1 MAQLLLSMKQKVNII
16 LSVFWISIIF
26 SSLIIAFL
34 MVFSGGY
41 KIGYNDSQN
50 KISDLLDI
58 QKNSAATIE
67 KGETIVVYITPKP
80 APIAKTYPKWGGP
93 ELWEVVN
100 KKRVEFGVNPM
111 SIREELCTIASIRI
125 NQLLELGKLDGHEGF
140 GKLPEERADIK
151 WIFEKYTLSEFLVSG
166 AKSPADAVSLWENT
180 LGHKKL
186 LSGGEYSWGCI
197 YAQNGFAVAIAA
209 Y

>member
-1 MAQLLLSMKQKVNII
+1 MK
-16 LSVFWISIIF
+16 IIF
-26 SSLIIAFL
+26 SVFAGSITFSSVILAFL
-34 MVFSGGY
+34 MIYSAGY
-41 KIGYNDSQN
+41 KIGYDNSQTE
-50 KISDLLDI
+50 IIDLLTL

-67 KGETIVVYITPKP
+67 KGETVIVYVTPKP
-80 APIAKTYPKWGGP
+80 APVAKTYPKWGGP

-100 KKRVEFGVNPM
+100 KRRVEFGVNPM
-111 SIREELCTIASIRI
+111 SIREELCTIASIRL

-140 GKLPEERADIK
+140 GKLPEERADVK

-166 AKSPADAVSLWENT
+166 AKNPTDAVSLWENT

-197 YAQNGFAVAIAA
+197 YAQSGFGVAIAA

>member
-1 MAQLLLSMKQKVNII
+1 MK
-16 LSVFWISIIF
+16 IIF
-26 SSLIIAFL
+26 SVFVGSITFSSVIFAFL
-34 MVFSGGY
+34 MIYSAGY
-41 KIGYNDSQN
+41 KIGYDNSQTE
-50 KISDLLDI
+50 IIDLLAL

-67 KGETIVVYITPKP
+67 KGETVIVYVTPKP
-80 APIAKTYPKWGGP
+80 ASVAKTYPKWGGP

-100 KKRVEFGVNPM
+100 KRRIEFGVNPM
-111 SIREELCTIASIRI
+111 SLREELCTIASIRL

-140 GKLPEERADIK
+140 GKLPEERADVK

-166 AKSPADAVSLWENT
+166 AKNPTDAVSLWENT

-197 YAQNGFAVAIAA
+197 YAQNSFAVAIAA

>member
-1 MAQLLLSMKQKVNII
+1 MK
-16 LSVFWISIIF
+16 IIF
-26 SSLIIAFL
+26 SVFAGSITFSSVIFAFL
-34 MVFSGGY
+34 MIYSAGY
-41 KIGYNDSQN
+41 KIGYDNSQTE
-50 KISDLLDI
+50 IIDLLAL

-67 KGETIVVYITPKP
+67 KGETVIVYVTPKP
-80 APIAKTYPKWGGP
+80 APVAKTYPKWGGP

-100 KKRVEFGVNPM
+100 KRRVEFGVNPM
-111 SIREELCTIASIRI
+111 SLREELCTIASIRL

-140 GKLPEERADIK
+140 GKLPEERADVK

-166 AKSPADAVSLWENT
+166 AKNPTDAVSLWENT

-197 YAQNGFAVAIAA
+197 YAQNSFAVAIAA

>member
-1 MAQLLLSMKQKVNII
+1 MRQKINII
-16 LSVFWISIIF
+16 LSVLLGSIIF
-26 SSLIIAFL
+26 SSVIITFLITY
-34 MVFSGGY
+34 FSAY

-50 KISDLLDI
+50 NISDLLEM
-58 QKNSAATIE
+58 QKNSAATIK
-67 KGETIVVYITPKP
+67 KGETVIVYVTPKP
-80 APIAKTYPKWGGP
+80 APVAKTYPKWGGP

-100 KKRVEFGVNPM
+100 KRRVEFGVNPM
-111 SIREELCTIASIRI
+111 SIREELCTIASIRL

-140 GKLPEERADIK
+140 GKLPEERTDIK

-166 AKSPADAVSLWENT
+166 AKSPVDAASLWENT